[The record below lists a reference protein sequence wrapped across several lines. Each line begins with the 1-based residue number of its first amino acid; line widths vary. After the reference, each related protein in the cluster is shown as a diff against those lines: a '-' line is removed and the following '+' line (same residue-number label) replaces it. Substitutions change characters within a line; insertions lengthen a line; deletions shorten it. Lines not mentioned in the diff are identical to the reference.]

1 MKTHTMMI
9 KSMLVLLVL
18 ASCQKNNNTA
28 ANKQKDSVQKVAAA
42 PPSDAPRAALRSII
56 ENVTT
61 ADGKIYNATDNTGKT
76 MDCLKIIANPSG
88 GYIGVYHTMIN
99 GTFKTNVASSTD
111 LLHWTWIRELAGSNN
126 GGASQPTIAATSTGG
141 FVMVWEQEPNNH
153 LKFSYFNS
161 WTDLQN
167 GAVAKTFEAP
177 HTLSTCAEGTPNIYS
192 ASSTSVDVGFHY
204 WSNCDVDRQARGTT
218 NWSSWNASAQPQID
232 NAILYWGVKGNI
244 GDRDGYLNF
253 QNFNFGLI
261 EGQGTKGDF
270 GTWRCYLYDYQT
282 GNADKLNIHTD
293 GGSQAFANPTITAL
307 TVGGKAALVIT
318 QFIPSQ
324 LSASGEAGELIYY
337 KKL

>member
-1 MKTHTMMI
+1 MKNNLLLMNG
-9 KSMLVLLVL
+9 LAVLLL
-18 ASCQKNNNTA
+18 LGACQKSNNNA
-28 ANKQKDSVQKVAAA
+28 ISQQNAKKQTINAA
-42 PPSDAPRAALRSII
+42 PPSDGPRATLRGIV

-61 ADGKIYNATDNTGKT
+61 ADGKIYNAKDNTGKT

-99 GTFKTNVASSTD
+99 GSFKVNVASSTD

-126 GGASQPTIAATSTGG
+126 GAASQPTIAATATGG
-141 FVMVWEQEPNNH
+141 FVMVWEQEPSNH

-167 GAVAKTFEAP
+167 GVVAKTFEAP
-177 HTLSTCAEGTPNIYS
+177 RTLSTCAEGTPNIYS

-204 WSNCDVDRQARGTT
+204 FANCDVDRQARGTT
-218 NWSSWNASAQPQID
+218 NWTSWNASAQPQFD
-232 NAILYWGVKGNI
+232 NAILYWGVHGNI
-244 GDRDGYLNF
+244 GDRDGYLKF

-261 EGQGTKGDF
+261 EGQGTKNDF
-270 GTWRCYLYDYQT
+270 GSWRCYLYDYQT

-307 TVGGKAALVIT
+307 TVGGQPALVIT
-318 QFIPSQ
+318 QFIPSE

>member
-9 KSMLVLLVL
+9 KSMLMLLVF
-18 ASCQKNNNTA
+18 ASCQKSNNTA
-28 ANKQKDSVQKVAAA
+28 ADKQKDSVQKEAAA
-42 PPSDAPRAALRSII
+42 PPSDAPRAALRSIV

-61 ADGKIYNATDNTGKT
+61 ADGKIYNAKDNTGKT

-126 GGASQPTIAATSTGG
+126 GGASQPAIAATATGG

-218 NWSSWNASAQPQID
+218 TWTSWSASAQPQID
-232 NAILYWGVKGNI
+232 NAILYWGVHGNI
-244 GDRDGYLNF
+244 GDRDGYLKF
-253 QNFNFGLI
+253 LNFNFGLI

-307 TVGGKAALVIT
+307 TVGGQAALVIT

-324 LSASGEAGELIYY
+324 LAANGEAGELIYY

>member
-1 MKTHTMMI
+1 MKKNTLMI
-9 KSMLVLLVL
+9 CNFLILLLLV
-18 ASCQKNNNTA
+18 SCQKKGSTLA
-28 ANKQKDSVQKVAAA
+28 DPQKSTKQKIAEA
-42 PPSDAPRAALRSII
+42 PPSDEPRATLRSYI

-76 MDCLKIIANPSG
+76 MDCLKIIANPAG
-88 GYIGVYHTMIN
+88 GYIGVYHTMIS

-111 LLHWTWIRELAGSNN
+111 LLHWTWIRELAGSNT
-126 GGASQPTIAATSTGG
+126 GGASQPTIAATASGG
-141 FVMVWEQEPNNH
+141 FVMVWEQEPSNH
-153 LKFSYFNS
+153 LKFCYFNS

-167 GAVAKTFEAP
+167 GTVAKTYEAP

-218 NWSSWNASAQPQID
+218 NWTSWSASAQPQFD
-232 NAILYWGVKGNI
+232 NAILYWGVQGNI
-244 GDRDGYLNF
+244 GDRDVDLDFEGY
-253 QNFNFGLI
+253 QFGLI

-282 GNADKLNIHTD
+282 GNADKLSIHTD
-293 GGSQAFANPTITAL
+293 GGSLAFANPTITAL
-307 TVGGKAALVIT
+307 TVDGQPAIVIT
-318 QFIPSQ
+318 QFIPSEN
-324 LSASGEAGELIYY
+324 SANGEAGELIYY

>member
-1 MKTHTMMI
+1 MKKNTLMMN
-9 KSMLVLLVL
+9 SFVMLLLL
-18 ASCQKNNNTA
+18 AACQKNA
-28 ANKQKDSVQKVAAA
+28 SVADNKQSANNNLKVTAA
-42 PPSDAPRAALRSII
+42 PPSDGPRATLRGIV

-61 ADGKIYNATDNTGKT
+61 ADGKIYNAKDNTGKT

-99 GTFKTNVASSTD
+99 GTFKVNLASSTD
-111 LLHWTWIRELAGSNN
+111 VLHWTWIRELAGSNN
-126 GGASQPTIAATSTGG
+126 GGASQPAIAATGGG

-218 NWSSWNASAQPQID
+218 NWTTWTASKQTQID
-232 NAILYWGVKGNI
+232 NAILYWGVQGNI
-244 GDRDGYLNF
+244 GDRDGYLSF
-253 QNFNFGLI
+253 QGFNFGLI

-293 GGSQAFANPTITAL
+293 GGSLAFANPTITAL
-307 TVGGKAALVIT
+307 TIGGQAALVIT

-324 LSASGEAGELIYY
+324 NSASGEAGELIYY

>member
-1 MKTHTMMI
+1 MK
-9 KSMLVLLVL
+9 KSTFIINSVAVALLFV
-18 ASCQKNNNTA
+18 ACQKGNNTLG
-28 ANKQKDSVQKVAAA
+28 NKSTDKLKTTSA
-42 PPSDAPRAALRSII
+42 PPSDGPRATLRGYI

-61 ADGKIYNATDNTGKT
+61 ADGRVYNATDNTGKT

-126 GGASQPTIAATSTGG
+126 GGASQPTIAATAVGG

-218 NWSSWNASAQPQID
+218 NWTTWSAAKQTQID
-232 NAILYWGVKGNI
+232 NAILYWGVQGNI

-293 GGSQAFANPTITAL
+293 GGSQAFANPTFTML
-307 TVGGKAALVIT
+307 TVGGQPAIVIT

-337 KKL
+337 KKI

>member
-1 MKTHTMMI
+1 MRTFTI
-9 KSMLVLLVL
+9 NCIAIPALFL
-18 ASCQKNNNTA
+18 SCQKGTVKTNI
-28 ANKQKDSVQKVAAA
+28 KQPPPVAA
-42 PPSDAPRAALRSII
+42 PSDSARAVLKSYV

-61 ADGKIYNATDNTGKT
+61 ADGKIYAAKDNTGKT

-88 GYIGVYHTMIN
+88 GYIGVYHTMIAD
-99 GTFKTNVASSTD
+99 TFKTNVASSAD
-111 LLHWTWIRELAGSNN
+111 LLHWTWIRELAGSVT
-126 GGASQPTIAATSTGG
+126 GGASQPTIAATAEGG
-141 FVMVWEQEPNNH
+141 FVMVWEQEPGNH

-161 WTDLQN
+161 WNDLKN
-167 GAVAKTFEAP
+167 GTVAKTFEAP

-218 NWSSWNASAQPQID
+218 NWSSWSAAPQQQID
-232 NAILYWGVKGNI
+232 NAILAYGVHGNI
-244 GDRDGYLNF
+244 GDRDGYLSF

-282 GNADKLNIHTD
+282 GNADKLTIHTD
-293 GGSQAFANPTITAL
+293 GGSQAFANPTITRL
-307 TVGGKAALVIT
+307 TIDGQDAIVVT

-324 LSASGEAGELIYY
+324 LAGPGEAGELIYY

>member
-1 MKTHTMMI
+1 MKKNTLMMNSFLI
-9 KSMLVLLVL
+9 LLLL
-18 ASCQKNNNTA
+18 ASCQKNGSTA
-28 ANKQKDSVQKVAAA
+28 TDKQKGTKQNVTAA
-42 PPSDAPRAALRSII
+42 PPSDGPRATLRSYI
-56 ENVTT
+56 ENVTM

-76 MDCLKIIANPSG
+76 MDCLKIIANPAG
-88 GYIGVYHTMIN
+88 GYIGVYHTMIS

-111 LLHWTWIRELAGSNN
+111 LLHWTWIRELAGSNT
-126 GGASQPTIAATSTGG
+126 GGASQPAIAATATGG
-141 FVMVWEQEPNNH
+141 FVMVWEQEPSNH

-167 GAVAKTFEAP
+167 GTVAKTYEAP

-192 ASSTSVDVGFHY
+192 ASSASVDVGFHY

-218 NWSSWNASAQPQID
+218 TWTSWSAGSQPQID
-232 NAILYWGVKGNI
+232 NAILYWGVQGNI

-253 QNFNFGLI
+253 QNYKFGLI
-261 EGQGTKGDF
+261 EGQGAKGDF

-293 GGSQAFANPTITAL
+293 GGSLAFANPTVTAL
-307 TVGGKAALVIT
+307 TVDGQPAIVIT

-324 LSASGEAGELIYY
+324 NSAGGEAGELIYY